1 MTVSTLRFQY
11 KVSDGAGETRTGVI
25 EAGNVSDALR
35 KLRRDGNYV
44 LAIDTARDE
53 DTGQERTLIPRRVS
67 RKEILYATSELAVMV
82 DTGITLST
90 ALGNIIEQAENP
102 SLVRVLQDLKS
113 SVESGEDFST
123 ALSRFPKLFDK
134 TFVQLVKASE
144 ASGSMGAMLD
154 RIVEQGRKDLD
165 SEGKVRS
172 AMAYPMVM
180 LVASIAASIFLLTY
194 VFPKFTPIFRG
205 KGITLPLPTRIMIAL
220 SDALIGYWY
229 LLLAAAACCVG
240 GYIWFR
246 RSALGQRVTDTVKL
260 NAPVVGRMFRQA
272 AISRSIRTLSTTI
285 SSGVPMLQAIRL
297 SGQVSGN
304 RLFEADWEKVADGV
318 NEGQQIHECMHS
330 MPRFPRSLVQ
340 MIASGEKTGRLGTVL
355 NRLSDFYDRELEN
368 AIKTTTT
375 MIEPIMVCFMGF
387 VVGSIAMALLLPI
400 FTLSR
405 HVK

>member
-1 MTVSTLRFQY
+1 MMRFQY

-44 LAIDTARDE
+44 LAIDTARNE
-53 DTGQERTLIPRRVS
+53 DTGQELTLIPRRIS

-82 DTGITLST
+82 DTGITLSA
-90 ALGNIIEQAENP
+90 ALGNIIEQAHNP
-102 SLVRVLQDLKS
+102 SLVQVLKDLKAA
-113 SVESGEDFST
+113 VESGEDFSN
-123 ALSRFPKLFDK
+123 ALARYPKLFDK

-144 ASGSMGAMLD
+144 ASGSMGTMLD

-180 LVASIAASIFLLTY
+180 LVASVAASIFLLTY

-205 KGITLPLPTRIMIAL
+205 KGITLPMPTRIMIAL
-220 SDALIGYWY
+220 SDALTGYWY
-229 LLLAAAACCVG
+229 LLLAVLVLCVAAWA
-240 GYIWFR
+240 WFR
-246 RSALGQRVTDTVKL
+246 RSAWGQRLSDAMKL

-304 RLFEADWEKVADGV
+304 TLFESDWDKVADGV
-318 NEGQQIHECMHS
+318 NEGRQIHECMQT
-330 MPRFPRSLVQ
+330 MDRFPRSLVQ
-340 MIASGEKTGRLGTVL
+340 MIASGEKTGRLGNVL
-355 NRLSDFYDRELEN
+355 IRLSDFYDRELEN

-375 MIEPIMVCFMGF
+375 MIEPIMVCFMGL

-405 HVK
+405 HVR